1 MTAMAGFSA
10 TDPRNWDIDLLKEQP
25 AYLAGNTLGWLYRG
39 NKQAAT
45 SYPLSGRLYLSKSGW
60 LLLSVPNALVRGVFD
75 ALSAPGTELP
85 LAGVMNVPDVQP
97 ELLNAHI
104 SVMTADEV
112 SKIGAHKITER
123 GHMYGY
129 TLAGLNELD
138 VKNVDGVSKV
148 WALKVLSPGLAALR
162 KSYGLSPKLHDQH
175 DFHITIAVRR
185 KRVLDNNSVR
195 KFDTAT
201 GRGELKAASDDKTTY
216 DCCCSGPCT
225 CPPTCS
231 CKQSGY
237 CGQKKAAADLLP
249 GGEADNKPDSKFP
262 AQKLNEGA
270 KHEHEHTNNDQIAR
284 EIAKDHLQE
293 DPAYYEKQKKLEA
306 EGKKQANSVYGN
318 LLKNQLMFRE
328 PIAYD
333 PEKPVFENVKNQMLK
348 LKHRGD
354 MMLQARYNDN
364 IWRTQLD
371 PEYRYQMAMRAVR
384 GEPMPGYPGVT
395 DRLIYTYGTD
405 ALNRIPFMKVVDH
418 GKPLG

>member
-1 MTAMAGFSA
+1 MTGLSIL
-10 TDPRNWDIDLLKEQP
+10 DPRTWDPELLQDQP
-25 AYLAGNTLGWLYRG
+25 AYAAGNALGWLYRG

-112 SKIGAHKITER
+112 AKIGANKINER

-129 TLAGLNELD
+129 TLAGLSELD

-148 WALKVLSPGLAALR
+148 WVLKVLSPGLAALR
-162 KSYGLSPKLHDQH
+162 KSYGLPPKLHDQH

-185 KRVLDNNSVR
+185 KRVLDNNSVS
-195 KFDTAT
+195 KFDKPSS
-201 GRGELKAASDDKTTY
+201 RGELKAAADNNITY
-216 DCCCSGPCT
+216 DCGCSGPCA
-225 CPPTCS
+225 CPPS
-231 CKQSGY
+231 CVCRQHGACGGHKQA
-237 CGQKKAAADLLP
+237 KDLLP
-249 GGEADNKPDSKFP
+249 GGEADHKPDSAFP
-262 AQKLNEGA
+262 AKKLNEGA
-270 KHEHEHTNNDQIAR
+270 EHEREHTDNPQIAR

-293 DPAYYEKQKKLEA
+293 DPNYYKEHKEKVTKHA
-306 EGKKQANSVYGN
+306 ESTYWN
-318 LLKNQLMFRE
+318 LLKNQMMFRE

-333 PEKPVFENVKNQMLK
+333 PQKPVFENVKNQMLK

-354 MMLQARYNDN
+354 MALQARYNDN

-384 GEPMPGYPGVT
+384 GQPLPGYPGVT